1 MLHKYVERLFFI
13 MFEKFYNDGMKK
25 WAGMK
30 GVISTGYI
38 CSGNLYW
45 GRSAARFHNGGTCNI
60 MWKRETV

>member
-1 MLHKYVERLFFI
+1 